1 MKLSKIGK
9 EEKEMEMR
17 GVEPRTFHMRSE
29 RSTTELQPRG
39 KSEVYI
45 FLNLIFEQLHK
56 IYV

>member
-29 RSTTELQPRG
+29 RSTTELHPPHCFKFNFFPIQNR
-39 KSEVYI
+39 KRA
-45 FLNLIFEQLHK
+45 
-56 IYV
+56 